1 MEKCVVWGMV
11 LNPSFIVFFVMSLLG
26 TILVLLSSGLLGM
39 WICLELGF
47 FGFIPLLNGKTVG
60 ENESAVKYFVVQSIG
75 SGLLLFS
82 FLIISGDYLML
93 EVSSTQRV
101 LSEIVMVLG
110 FMVKLGVF
118 PMHFW
123 FPSVMSSASWL
134 SCFWLSITQKLGPF
148 WALGGLG
155 LSGMVL
161 SGLMSAMV
169 FTSVVGAFGGLAQ
182 VQFRPLLAYSS
193 LGQTGWIGLVV
204 MLSSELFLYYIVLYS
219 LLLVGLLL
227 GLNSLNSYS
236 VSSVAGWGLG
246 KGLLFWL
253 FSCSFFISL
262 SGLPPLAGFAMKLLG
277 VLLLAAQYPLYL
289 FILIGTSMVSLYY
302 YLSMFISSVVYVG
315 GSKFVVSDGVVVG
328 SVGGFLIVF
337 GIMNWLGGLPMF
349 MLSAVLVL

>member
-1 MEKCVVWGMV
+1 MWGMV
-11 LNPSFIVFFVMSLLG
+11 ISPSFVVFFIMSLLG
-26 TILVLLSSGLLGM
+26 TILVLFSSGLLGM
-39 WICLELGF
+39 WICLEVGF

-82 FLIISGDYLML
+82 FLIVSGDYFML
-93 EVSSTQRV
+93 EASGIQRV
-101 LSEIVMVLG
+101 LSEIIMVLG

-118 PMHFW
+118 PIHFW

-134 SCFWLSITQKLGPF
+134 GCFWLSVTQKLGPF
-148 WALGGLG
+148 WVLGGLG
-155 LSGMVL
+155 LGGGVL
-161 SGLMSAMV
+161 ISLMSTLV

-204 MLSSELFLYYIVLYS
+204 MLSSELFVYYMFVYV

-227 GLNSLNSYS
+227 GLNSVNSYG
-236 VSSVAGWGLG
+236 VSAVPGWGLG
-246 KGLLFWL
+246 KGLLFWI

-277 VLLLAAQYPLYL
+277 VLLLASQYPLYL
-289 FILIGTSMVSLYY
+289 SVLIGTSMVSLYY
-302 YLSMFISSVVYVG
+302 YLSMFISSVVCVG
-315 GSKFVVSDGVVVG
+315 GTKFNVSDGVVL
-328 SVGGFLIVF
+328 GGVSSLLIFF
-337 GIMNWLGGLPMF
+337 GLINWVGGLPLF